1 MIKWFIQHSIS
12 LLLKNP
18 KLIRVAFLMT
28 FGHTIAYVYLIAYF
42 FNGSIRMKYDVG
54 VDTSSFLI
62 YMFNTIQ
69 KLDVWRIIIL
79 FVLII
84 LVWYFW
90 IYPVGEASI
99 IYSVKENGG
108 NLSKALH
115 QWFKKFFHMLEY
127 RSMNSFL
134 WVYTIVTV
142 AIRLWV
148 MGVLNSFIIKPVLVI
163 WCICSLFTIIFWP
176 YFKYY
181 IVLEDCSPFDAM
193 VKSVMLTLGNI
204 RLTLKG
210 LFYQLCLTIRFFI
223 VVILLMVIPIWLLYG
238 AVKTGIIANS
248 FVEWIVWSLLGLLL
262 LFIVYLNGMF
272 EAFMA
277 SFWYKLFQQAEKN
290 LN

>member
-99 IYSVKENGG
+99 IYSVKEMEEIYQKRCTSDLRN
-108 NLSKALH
+108 
-115 QWFKKFFHMLEY
+115 FFICWNIAVWILFCE
-127 RSMNSFL
+127 F
-134 WVYTIVTV
+134 
-142 AIRLWV
+142 IRLW
-148 MGVLNSFIIKPVLVI
+148 L
-163 WCICSLFTIIFWP
+163 WR
-176 YFKYY
+176 
-181 IVLEDCSPFDAM
+181 
-193 VKSVMLTLGNI
+193 LGF
-204 RLTLKG
+204 G
-210 LFYQLCLTIRFFI
+210 WWEF
-223 VVILLMVIPIWLLYG
+223 
-238 AVKTGIIANS
+238 
-248 FVEWIVWSLLGLLL
+248 
-262 LFIVYLNGMF
+262 
-272 EAFMA
+272 
-277 SFWYKLFQQAEKN
+277 
-290 LN
+290 